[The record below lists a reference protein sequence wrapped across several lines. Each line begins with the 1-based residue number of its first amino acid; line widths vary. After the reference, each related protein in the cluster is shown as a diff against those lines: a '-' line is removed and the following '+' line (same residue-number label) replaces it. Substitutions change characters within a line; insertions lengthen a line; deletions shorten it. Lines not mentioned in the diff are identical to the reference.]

1 MWIDG
6 SLHPAETTVVLVLV
20 VGEEEEEGEREREV
34 MAQTPPG
41 CASRLEAVSV

>member
-6 SLHPAETTVVLVLV
+6 SLHPAETTVVLV
-20 VGEEEEEGEREREV
+20 VGEEEEEEGEEEREV